1 MIFYQSRRMRS
12 LKFLVLP
19 LLMSAAFSA
28 QAATSD
34 WSETPGGKVRVIIED
49 AKPDGEVRGAL
60 QIDLNPGWKTYWRN
74 PGDAG
79 VPPQL
84 SIEGDTFAR
93 IDFPAPVHFGAG
105 DEGGIG
111 YKHSVSLPLT
121 FHVKPGEQRLKGH
134 VFLGVCEKIC
144 IPVQAQFDFPLNLT
158 SAQSP
163 QAIAARTIIET
174 AFDRLPTPASAEFG
188 IKPPSGRIAKR
199 FSRSHFPMH
208 KHLLNCLSEATSLA
222 FPKQSARAL
231 ATSRASQQRYMVKPQ
246 TAH

>member
-93 IDFPAPVHFGAG
+93 IDFPAPCILALGMKAV
-105 DEGGIG
+105 
-111 YKHSVSLPLT
+111 SV
-121 FHVKPGEQRLKGH
+121 
-134 VFLGVCEKIC
+134 
-144 IPVQAQFDFPLNLT
+144 T
-158 SAQSP
+158 ST
-163 QAIAARTIIET
+163 RC
-174 AFDRLPTPASAEFG
+174 
-188 IKPPSGRIAKR
+188 
-199 FSRSHFPMH
+199 HCH
-208 KHLLNCLSEATSLA
+208 
-222 FPKQSARAL
+222 
-231 ATSRASQQRYMVKPQ
+231 
-246 TAH
+246 